1 MGGVLLTGVALLIL
15 LITVFAAL
23 ISLLRAGIARSWL
36 SFVRSI
42 VLAIS
47 ALLMVLA
54 FPVSARRAKSQNSWS
69 DVDGDGM
76 LDGFVNGSYDWLDV
90 NLSDFARTYVATT
103 LLIAGAAILVLRLL
117 PPKHQPTP
125 EDRHPVTQ

>member
-1 MGGVLLTGVALLIL
+1 M
-15 LITVFAAL
+15 FAAL